1 MQWSVATI
9 AEASRILQEA
19 PPDLVATDVTLTDGS
34 STGLVQQAIALG
46 VSTLMMTGN
55 PDRIVEFDGAGR
67 PYLSK
72 PFTPELCKGSMKYSG
87 RRMTFS
93 VRATVA
99 KRGSSSPP
107 CAPRAARLGRAPF
120 LAENVGAMTQ
130 MMVGMQIKPSGHV
143 VDDFVA
149 MMIPHHAP
157 SLTLRVSELTV
168 AIGSL
173 TTNISEHSALSSN
186 AAAVWP
192 KSSCSPARM
201 LTPMTTR
208 SCWPDLI

>member
-1 MQWSVATI
+1 MADILIVDTQAALRQQLVKLMQDMGHRAMVVATI

-93 VRATVA
+93 VRASVA

-107 CAPRAARLGRAPF
+107 CAARALKACRPREIASGRIILPAWA
-120 LAENVGAMTQ
+120 LIGT
-130 MMVGMQIKPSGHV
+130 
-143 VDDFVA
+143 
-149 MMIPHHAP
+149 IPPRCA
-157 SLTLRVSELTV
+157 
-168 AIGSL
+168 
-173 TTNISEHSALSSN
+173 
-186 AAAVWP
+186 
-192 KSSCSPARM
+192 
-201 LTPMTTR
+201 
-208 SCWPDLI
+208 